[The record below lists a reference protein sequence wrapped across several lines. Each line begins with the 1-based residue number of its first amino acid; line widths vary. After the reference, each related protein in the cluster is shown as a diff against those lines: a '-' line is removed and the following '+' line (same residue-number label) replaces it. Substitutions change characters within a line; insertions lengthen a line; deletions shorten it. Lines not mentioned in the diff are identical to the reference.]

1 MKPQLPPEISALL
14 PQHVVHYIY
23 SFVPHL
29 KHKKTPPPSFTLS
42 PKVHTDLR
50 LIQYGCDRGKN
61 EMYLRD
67 LEDFMLDN

>member
-29 KHKKTPPPSFTLS
+29 KHIKTPTSVFTLS
-42 PKVHTDLR
+42 PKAQTDLR
-50 LIQYGCDRGKN
+50 LIQHIAARGKN

-67 LEDFMLDN
+67 LEDFMLDI